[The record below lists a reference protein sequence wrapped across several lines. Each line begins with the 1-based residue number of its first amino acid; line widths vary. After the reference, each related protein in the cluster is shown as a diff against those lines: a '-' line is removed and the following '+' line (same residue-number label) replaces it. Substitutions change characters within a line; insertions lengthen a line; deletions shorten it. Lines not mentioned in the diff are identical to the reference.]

1 MESGTKKGVKE
12 CVGKQG
18 CVGSGLGGMAGGR
31 EVETEGGPKAAR
43 QGNRSDLEGRN

>member
-18 CVGSGLGGMAGGR
+18 CVGSGLGGNGGR
-31 EVETEGGPKAAR
+31 EGRGDGEKTKGSEAGE
-43 QGNRSDLEGRN
+43 LE